1 MVRTSTIVLGLLFA
15 VGIVVAMLPAQES
28 SRRRVYGGATDEY
41 DPAPAPEPGLLT
53 APDNAVPAA
62 GSPSA
67 DLQAPHDAQVA
78 PAGIFGRGRR
88 GGGSLTD
95 QLDRATEAAADEYN
109 PTPAQGSSIYDTA
122 PRGDVAP
129 ESEPTNQPPATLPPG
144 IGAAPAPLS
153 SEAAA
158 PSSAVEMP
166 STGETPAPSG
176 PLQSVLKRPPMTRVS
191 DEPPP
196 RVPVS
201 PSTTPPATR
210 IPTGPSSRRPVTT
223 PIGDGYSGG
232 SPATSPRRSVST
244 PRTAPID
251 TRSITGLAASGKSP
265 TLRVD
270 VAGPQGIQVGK
281 PETYNLTLVNEGDT
295 PAREVVLRV
304 ALPGFVSLGGSE
316 VSAGDAGLQADATGQ
331 PRLVWRLPELAGRTQ
346 ETLRLELT
354 ASAGQP
360 FELAAEWTCQPSTV
374 AAAIEVMQAELQVTL
389 VGPAEMIFGQEQS
402 FTMTVANPGNGN
414 ADNVVVN
421 LSAGGA
427 RPQQFEVGQLAAG
440 EQQEIPVKIVASQP
454 GEMRLAAVAT
464 GEGNLEARAE
474 GKVLVR
480 QAQLAMT
487 VDAPPLKFAGAEASF
502 VVTVRNQGDAPAEQL
517 QVTAAL
523 PTGAEYLR
531 GVDGA
536 VPVTGGV
543 RWSLGTLPPGGE
555 KTYELQVALHGAGEN
570 VFGVRAQAASGITA
584 QAEGLTMVEAVADL
598 KLVVNDPAGPLG
610 TNELAVYDV
619 QVMNRGTESARDV
632 KIVMQFGEGIEPI
645 AFEGAEARVVPGQLI
660 CQPLAELGPGEQVS
674 IKVKARADRSGS
686 HQFRVEVVSAQA
698 EARLVSE
705 GTTRFF
711 AESAGAAASTA
722 RKPSLVP
729 QQQR

>member
-1 MVRTSTIVLGLLFA
+1 MVRTTTIVLGLLFA

-41 DPAPAPEPGLLT
+41 DPAPPPEPGLLS
-53 APDNAVPAA
+53 APENAAPAA
-62 GSPSA
+62 ISPSA
-67 DLQAPHDAQVA
+67 DLQAPRDSQVA
-78 PAGIFGRGRR
+78 PAGIFGRARR
-88 GGGSLTD
+88 GAGSLTD
-95 QLDRATEAAADEYN
+95 QMEMATEAAADEYN
-109 PTPAQGSSIYDTA
+109 PTPAQGNSIYDTA
-122 PRGDVAP
+122 PRGDLAP
-129 ESEPTNQPPATLPPG
+129 ENVPTSQPPATLPPG
-144 IGAAPAPLS
+144 IGAAPAPLASEPATPS
-153 SEAAA
+153 STTEAAA
-158 PSSAVEMP
+158 PE
-166 STGETPAPSG
+166 G
-176 PLQSVLKRPPMTRVS
+176 PLQSVLKRPPTTRVS

-196 RVPVS
+196 RIPVS
-201 PSTTPPATR
+201 PNPAPAPTR
-210 IPTGPSSRRPVTT
+210 FPTGPSSRRPVTT
-223 PIGDGYSGG
+223 PIGESTSGG
-232 SPATSPRRSVST
+232 SPTAPPRRSVST
-244 PRTAPID
+244 PRSAPID

-281 PETYNLTLVNEGDT
+281 PETYNLTLVNEGDA

-316 VSAGDAGLQADATGQ
+316 VSAGDAGLQADASGQ

-402 FTMTVANPGNGN
+402 FTMTVANPGNGS
-414 ADNVVVN
+414 AENVVVN

-474 GKVLVR
+474 GKALVR

-487 VDAPPLKFAGAEASF
+487 VDAPPLKFAGSEASF

-517 QVTAAL
+517 QVTAVL

-531 GVDGA
+531 GVEGA

-570 VFGVRAQAASGITA
+570 VFGVRAQTANGITA

-660 CQPLAELGPGEQVS
+660 CQPLAELGAGEQVS

-711 AESAGAAASTA
+711 SESAGAAASTA

>member
-1 MVRTSTIVLGLLFA
+1 MVRTTTIILGLLFA

-28 SRRRVYGGATDEY
+28 SRRRVYGGAMDDY
-41 DPAPAPEPGLLT
+41 DPAPAPEPGLLS
-53 APDNAVPAA
+53 APDNAVPAT
-62 GSPSA
+62 SPPASSPAA
-67 DLQAPHDAQVA
+67 DLQAPRDAQVA

-88 GGGSLTD
+88 GGGSLSD
-95 QLDRATEAAADEYN
+95 QLEMATEAATEEYN

-122 PRGDVAP
+122 PRGDLAP
-129 ESEPTNQPPATLPPG
+129 ESVPTSQPPATLPPG
-144 IGAAPAPLS
+144 IGAAPAPLA

-158 PSSAVEMP
+158 PSSTSEMAA
-166 STGETPAPSG
+166 PAG
-176 PLQSVLKRPPMTRVS
+176 PLQSVLKRPPTTRVS

-196 RVPVS
+196 RVPVM
-201 PSTTPPATR
+201 PSTTPPTAR
-210 IPTGPSSRRPVTT
+210 VPTGPSSRRPITT
-223 PIGDGYSGG
+223 PIGDSYSGG
-232 SPATSPRRSVST
+232 TPAAPPRRSVSS

-265 TLRVD
+265 ALRVD

-281 PETYNLTLVNEGDT
+281 AETYSLTLVNEGET
-295 PAREVVLRV
+295 PAREVLLRV
-304 ALPGFVSLGGSE
+304 ALPGFVTLSGSE
-316 VSAGDAGLQADATGQ
+316 ASAGDAGMQADASGQ
-331 PRLVWRLPELAGRTQ
+331 PRLVWRLPELAGRGQ

-360 FELAAEWTCQPSTV
+360 FELAAEWTCQPATV

-389 VGPAEMIFGQEQS
+389 VGPAEMVFGSEQT
-402 FTMTVANPGNGN
+402 FTMTVANPGTGN
-414 ADNVVVN
+414 AENVVVN

-440 EQQEIPVKIVASQP
+440 QQQEIPVKIVASQP
-454 GEMRLAAVAT
+454 GEMQLAAVAA
-464 GEGNLEARAE
+464 GDGNLEARAQ
-474 GKVLVR
+474 GKVIVR
-480 QAQLAMT
+480 QAQLAVT
-487 VDAPPLKFAGAEASF
+487 VDAPPLKFAGSEATF
-502 VVTVRNQGDAPAEQL
+502 AVTVRNQGDAPAEQL

-523 PTGAEYLR
+523 PAGAEYVR
-531 GVDGA
+531 GINGA
-536 VPVTGGV
+536 VPVTGGI
-543 RWSLGTLPPGGE
+543 RWTVGTLPPGGE
-555 KTYELQVALHGAGEN
+555 KTFELQAALHGAGEN
-570 VFGVRAQAASGITA
+570 VLGVRAQAASGITA
-584 QAEGLTMVEAVADL
+584 EAQGLTMVEAVADL

-610 TNELAVYDV
+610 TSELAVYDV
-619 QVMNRGTESARDV
+619 QVMNRGTESAREV

-645 AFEGAEARVVPGQLI
+645 AFEGAEARVVPGQVI
-660 CQPLAELGPGEQVS
+660 CQPLAELGPGEQVT

-686 HQFRVEVVSAQA
+686 HQFRVEVVSDQA

-711 AESAGAAASTA
+711 AERGAAATTA